1 MRGFLNSF
9 HEGHRQLCHV
19 LVPATLT
26 QMRVQQLHGSG
37 IVQDEILISKLD
49 LWPSKHV
56 MVVFVFVQG
65 CIVEWEGRKKDNYF
79 CFSVVD
85 RSGLSLMR
93 MSTSDA
99 NDAAVWVQV
108 CPLFHSYQ

>member
-1 MRGFLNSF
+1 M
-9 HEGHRQLCHV
+9 
-19 LVPATLT
+19 
-26 QMRVQQLHGSG
+26 
-37 IVQDEILISKLD
+37 
-49 LWPSKHV
+49 
-56 MVVFVFVQG
+56 
-65 CIVEWEGRKKDNYF
+65 EWEGKKKNHFY

-108 CPLFHSYQ
+108 CRLFLLTVLHIRLRTTNMVSKTPHSYICKAAWQSQACSTSRLGLISTGNV